1 MAVVP
6 IARAHPVPAPSAF
19 TIPTPV
25 STRDAIAAVPTGE
38 YQPNYRDGMD
48 CPGCGRGAFHIGRQS
63 AECAN
68 CGTALPL
75 APTRGAR

>member
-6 IARAHPVPAPSAF
+6 IVRAHKHAVPLAQPSPAA
-19 TIPTPV
+19 TPFGA
-25 STRDAIAAVPTGE
+25 TIAARG

-48 CPGCGRGAFHIGRQS
+48 CPGCGRSAFHIGRQS
-63 AECAN
+63 AECAH
-68 CGTALPL
+68 CATALPL

>member
-6 IARAHPVPAPSAF
+6 IARATNYAVPPVPRSPAAMPFGA
-19 TIPTPV
+19 TIEA
-25 STRDAIAAVPTGE
+25 RG
-38 YQPNYRDGMD
+38 YQVNYRDGMD

-63 AECAN
+63 AECAH

-75 APTRGAR
+75 APTRVAR